1 MSDLFEKLL
10 ESVETFSSE
19 QIEKLSNAIEKRKKS
34 IKKTSKSSN
43 STMEKPKKDIV
54 EIRPLSCKCCGSVNI
69 KKHGIRSGRQR
80 YVCKDCGKT
89 FSQSTDT
96 MTFRSRMEERQW
108 KELLRG
114 IIENHSMKN
123 IAKEVGINAP
133 NVWKNKLKICNAL
146 LSLYGEQDKFT
157 GIAESDEYY
166 APVSF
171 KGKRDPDF
179 FIKILK
185 RMPRHNWNRMEKINW
200 LIKNGY
206 HEIVDDPKL
215 LEYYLA
221 SNEKKKA
228 GISSDQTCILS
239 CIDRSGDLFLEPIC
253 ISAPTKKD
261 IQKALENRFDPDA
274 IIVTDS
280 KNPYPNFAKTEKIQH
295 KKIDSGKH
303 SNGAFNLARTNSLHS
318 EIKAFWSED
327 RENIPATKYMNLGM
341 ILFWWLKKHSNLT
354 TAEKVEE
361 LYKIVTDNSLT
372 LERDYEAIKKRPM
385 TLNTKGLFP
394 NVV

>member
-171 KGKRDPDF
+171 KGKRDTDF
-179 FIKILK
+179 FIKTLK
-185 RMPRHNWNRMEKINW
+185 RMPRHNWNRMEKIN
-200 LIKNGY
+200 
-206 HEIVDDPKL
+206 
-215 LEYYLA
+215 
-221 SNEKKKA
+221 
-228 GISSDQTCILS
+228 
-239 CIDRSGDLFLEPIC
+239 
-253 ISAPTKKD
+253 
-261 IQKALENRFDPDA
+261 
-274 IIVTDS
+274 
-280 KNPYPNFAKTEKIQH
+280 
-295 KKIDSGKH
+295 
-303 SNGAFNLARTNSLHS
+303 
-318 EIKAFWSED
+318 
-327 RENIPATKYMNLGM
+327 
-341 ILFWWLKKHSNLT
+341 
-354 TAEKVEE
+354 
-361 LYKIVTDNSLT
+361 
-372 LERDYEAIKKRPM
+372 
-385 TLNTKGLFP
+385 
-394 NVV
+394 